1 MEKLI
6 FLIIIFSVSSFI
18 NHLND
23 EKRRKK
29 HFQTPK
35 KKATVSSLDEV
46 AQGGAYVPIEAT
58 ETIEAVPFEAYEVPH
73 EVVHTYDE
81 ALLEHKEAPERA
93 IRKKA
98 IEGNPTSET
107 KGIVKRKVKKSVLKP
122 IGLKDAYIWK
132 EILDKPVSM
141 RKDA

>member
-29 HFQTPK
+29 QFQSPK
-35 KKATVSSLDEV
+35 KKATVPSLDET
-46 AQGGAYVPIEAT
+46 AQGGAYVPIEA
-58 ETIEAVPFEAYEVPH
+58 IESVEEAPFEAYEVPH

-81 ALLEHKEAPERA
+81 AFLEHKEAPERA
-93 IRKKA
+93 IRKKS
-98 IEGNPTSET
+98 IEVSPPSEA
-107 KGIVKRKVKKSVLKP
+107 KGIVKRKVKKSTLKP